1 MDLFVIVFIA
11 FVAVMIVI
19 SAVVFGFVFFN
30 VARFS
35 GRVFRVVQIQHR
47 CTRKYPHRYRG
58 DLAMQGITFDSFLGQ
73 HPFYRHHQRNVRAR
87 Y

>member
-11 FVAVMIVI
+11 LVAVMIVI

-35 GRVFRVVQIQHR
+35 GRVFTHVERELDRQAAASEPAKRVECEHCRSIVSGER
-47 CTRKYPHRYRG
+47 CPNCG
-58 DLAMQGITFDSFLGQ
+58 APLA
-73 HPFYRHHQRNVRAR
+73 
-87 Y
+87 

>member
-35 GRVFRVVQIQHR
+35 GRVFKHVERELDRQAAASEPAKRVECEHCGSIVSGEK
-47 CTRKYPHRYRG
+47 CANCGAP
-58 DLAMQGITFDSFLGQ
+58 LA
-73 HPFYRHHQRNVRAR
+73 
-87 Y
+87 